1 MVPNRAV
8 QNFVRDLTVLDLRNF
23 RIENLMMNDLRMPT
37 FFVYYSTVGG
47 DILGKLM
54 FTDREMIFEPLNS
67 GLKGFYN
74 YGSKSQK
81 NEIFNFFDFFDFLLF
96 FSKNFFNFFDA
107 NCLCSSGQFRGEH
120 KNGLHSLIR

>member
-1 MVPNRAV
+1 MPSSSV
-8 QNFVRDLTVLDLRNF
+8 QNYVNDLTVLDLRNF
-23 RIENLMMNDLRMPT
+23 KIENLMMSDPRNPI

-74 YGSKSQK
+74 YGSKK
-81 NEIFNFFDFFDFLLF
+81 IFLEIF
-96 FSKNFFNFFDA
+96 
-107 NCLCSSGQFRGEH
+107 
-120 KNGLHSLIR
+120 